1 MARTMVGQRKPAL
14 TIAIHSGAPGGSAD
28 AGNDDTG
35 PDSGDPTDG
44 PDDETARCPNCG
56 CEFNDET
63 QDVLKPGAKVVGGP
77 KDGEEYQGKDLSSLD
92 SAEPTPGKFGA
103 AHDAAGG
110 TEAMAALLNGLRGG
124 R

>member
-1 MARTMVGQRKPAL
+1 MVGQRKPAL
-14 TIAIHSGAPGGSAD
+14 TIAIHAGPKSDDPDMPNVGD
-28 AGNDDTG
+28 A
-35 PDSGDPTDG
+35 SGDTPDGSGDGSG
-44 PDDETARCPNCG
+44 PDDETAKCPNCG

-77 KDGEEYQGKDLSSLD
+77 KDGEEYQGKDLNSLD